1 MSKIIIYLGTLLVIV
16 NTIIG
21 LLISKYML
29 FNWLSVDVVLLI
41 NTIFIFKLS
50 TYKISNGYKISLSF
64 IYSIFTVISVVLAF
78 LSPNEINDNIY
89 IITFVLIMLI
99 EISLY
104 LITKNIKN
112 INHEK

>member
-1 MSKIIIYLGTLLVIV
+1 MTVKTVI
-16 NTIIG
+16 
-21 LLISKYML
+21 
-29 FNWLSVDVVLLI
+29 FVLLF
-41 NTIFIFKLS
+41 TEF
-50 TYKISNGYKISLSF
+50 SF